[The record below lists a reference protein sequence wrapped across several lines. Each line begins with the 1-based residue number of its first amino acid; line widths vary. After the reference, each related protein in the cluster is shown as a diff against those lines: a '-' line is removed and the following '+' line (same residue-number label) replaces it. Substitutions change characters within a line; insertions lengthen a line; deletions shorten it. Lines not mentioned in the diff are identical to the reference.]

1 MEPHLMCYISP
12 KTYEKLQNDDLSALH
27 CPICVRNLPFSDLR
41 TKELRMFLLPDTLE
55 HTQKP

>member
-1 MEPHLMCYISP
+1 MCYISP
-12 KTYEKLQNDDLSALH
+12 KTYEKLQNDDLSALY

-41 TKELRMFLLPDTLE
+41 TKELRMFLLQDTLE

>member
-1 MEPHLMCYISP
+1 MCYISP
-12 KTYEKLQNDDLSALH
+12 KTYEKLQNDDLSALY
-27 CPICVRNLPFSDLR
+27 CPSCIQNLSFSDLR